1 MLIQSRSVAATASD
15 FHRFV
20 LCKGDGP
27 MVIVLIFIG
36 EVIVCLIFKYF
47 YYKNGGGI

>member
-20 LCKGDGP
+20 LCKGDGLWLLFDAKIAIN
-27 MVIVLIFIG
+27 VKIFIG
-36 EVIVCLIFKYF
+36 V
-47 YYKNGGGI
+47 